1 MVARKFP
8 HTGRWFAAGLVALIF
23 GAASSNAFTLW
34 PFKKKPAPPPQQ
46 VQVLGLQS
54 PSGSTPPLKQFWER
68 NVLVIDMQSAGA
80 SGAVFLSAPT
90 EGRWPVRIS
99 FRAAVGQ
106 FAVLEVRGLQRVI
119 LPLRSAGP
127 GPVTVALD
135 HTAWTQQTPQLELIW
150 GATAAGG

>member
-1 MVARKFP
+1 MVARKIP
-8 HTGRWFAAGLVALIF
+8 RTGWWFAAGLVALVF
-23 GAASSNAFTLW
+23 GAASSSAFTLW
-34 PFKKKPAPPPQQ
+34 PFKKKPPPPPQE

-68 NVLVIDMQSAGA
+68 NVLVVDMQLAGA
-80 SGAVFLSAPT
+80 SGAVFLTAPT
-90 EGRWPVRIS
+90 AGRWPVRIS

-106 FAVLEVRGLQRVI
+106 FAMLEVRGLRRMV

-150 GATAAGG
+150 GAATSGG